1 MRRFSNEYG
10 YTLIELWIGVFMLGL
25 LALMSYTRMRPALEH
40 AKVNGAASIV
50 AADIQYAQLLAARQR
65 KPVVMVLN
73 TTNKSYVIRDRANAS
88 LLFRTRYL
96 GTDTDNGLDA
106 LLVIPSTT
114 IVVFPTGVTSATSTF
129 TVGLKGYQRQVRFSR
144 AGQVRVLSAS

>member
-1 MRRFSNEYG
+1 MRRVSNEAG
-10 YTLIELWIGVFMLGL
+10 YTLIELWIGVFMLGVL
-25 LALMSYTRMRPALEH
+25 SMMSYTRMRPALEH
-40 AKVNGAASIV
+40 ARVNGAASIV
-50 AADIQYAQLLAARQR
+50 ASDLQYAQLLAARQR

-73 TTNKSYVIRDRANAS
+73 TTTKSYVIRDRANAS
-88 LLFRTRYL
+88 LLYRTRYL
-96 GTDTDNGLDA
+96 GADTDNGLDA

-114 IVVFPTGVTSATSTF
+114 IVVFPTGVTPATSTF